1 MVACDTIVRQERK
14 GKVLSFDK
22 KVVLITGA
30 SSGIGKAFAE
40 ALSARGANVILV
52 ARSRGKLTSLASE
65 IRKQSKVKAEVI
77 VADLSDPR
85 APARVHAAVTRK
97 GYRVDVLIN
106 NAGFG
111 TRGQFHTLSAEIEHK
126 EIMLNTAAVVQ
137 LTHLFL
143 PLMVKRKEGLVI
155 NVASTGAFQP
165 VPFSAVYGAT
175 KAFVLSFSEALWA
188 EYLKQGIRILAL
200 CPGTTDTNFFKARG
214 DGESAFS
221 KKRTPEGVVQTALK
235 ALERRKSYVVDG
247 GLNYFLAN
255 MIRLSPRGIAARMTG
270 MVMRP
275 KSMS

>member
-1 MVACDTIVRQERK
+1 MITFE
-14 GKVLSFDK
+14 K
-22 KVVLITGA
+22 KTVLITGA

-40 ALSARGANVILV
+40 VLSAKGANVILV
-52 ARSRGKLTSLASE
+52 ARSRDKLTSLASE
-65 IRKQSKVKAEVI
+65 IKKQFKVKAEVI
-77 VADLSDPR
+77 VVDLSDPK
-85 APARVHAAVTRK
+85 APVKVYAVVTKK
-97 GYRVDVLIN
+97 GYKVDVLIN

-111 TRGQFHTLSAEIEHK
+111 THGQFHTLSAVREHM
-126 EIMLNTAAVVQ
+126 EVMLNAAAVVE

-143 PLMVKRKEGLVI
+143 PSMVKSREGIVI

-188 EYLKQGIRILAL
+188 EYRKQGIRILAL

-221 KKRTPEGVVQTALK
+221 KKRTPEGVVQTALR

-247 GLNYFLAN
+247 RLNYLLAN
-255 MIRLSPRGIAARMTG
+255 MIRLSPRSVAARMTG

-275 KSMS
+275 KKKGQK